1 MTHRFGRL
9 ADSEEALSAGA
20 NSSGEGA
27 AAIEG
32 DLVARARFLSE
43 LGPGEMPSRQD
54 FDFSTLLSSGAYV
67 VPSSHL
73 PTSVVSCFFLRVAIL
88 LFVRVLNL
96 CLMPRI
102 HCWQRLRVETITIL
116 VCTC

>member
-20 NSSGEGA
+20 NSSVEGA

-32 DLVARARFLSE
+32 DLVARAQFLSE

-73 PTSVVSCFFLRVAIL
+73 PTSVVSCFFFACSHPIVCACAKFVLDATYSL
-88 LFVRVLNL
+88 LAKTAR
-96 CLMPRI
+96 
-102 HCWQRLRVETITIL
+102 
-116 VCTC
+116 